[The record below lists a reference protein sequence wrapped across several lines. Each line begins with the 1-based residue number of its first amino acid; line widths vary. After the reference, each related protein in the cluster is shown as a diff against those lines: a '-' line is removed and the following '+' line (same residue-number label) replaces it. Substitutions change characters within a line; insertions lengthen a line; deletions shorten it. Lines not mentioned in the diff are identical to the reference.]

1 MRSDFFRSLCLKYPG
16 PRRHTLTSDDPHHAT
31 RPLVHRAQRASRWYV
46 SHTQTRPRQLTDRIG
61 RPPRDGLLLRADID
75 SGALGGRCRA
85 PAAAPRRARHGRAPT
100 ARRRPRAASP
110 PPTRR
115 CGARLSHSGRTR
127 SASSQRRSSR
137 PRRREPRRRGGS
149 VRAAQ
154 PPSPCQRKFSGA
166 ARARTRARPS
176 SGTAAAGMIICA
188 QRDNESE
195 PRVERAAHLRHGWVE
210 DRGCAPAVSGLT
222 SV

>member
-1 MRSDFFRSLCLKYPG
+1 MVCQPHTNPPEAADRPHRS
-16 PRRHTLTSDDPHHAT
+16 A
-31 RPLVHRAQRASRWYV
+31 AS
-46 SHTQTRPRQLTDRIG
+46 G
-61 RPPRDGLLLRADID
+61 
-75 SGALGGRCRA
+75 RA
-85 PAAAPRRARHGRAPT
+85 PAPSRYRLGRSRRPLPRAGGRATARAARARTDGASTAARRLAAADAPLRRAPLTQRG
-100 ARRRPRAASP
+100 
-110 PPTRR
+110 
-115 CGARLSHSGRTR
+115 GRTR